1 MSTAEEKRRVLEA
14 FNQGNLDWK
23 EVAKYNGVSLST
35 ARRVVLNQRVQV
47 LPRGGPRL
55 ASTRVTHEMRQ
66 ALERYLNENC
76 LYTLRQMQQFLVFDF
91 NGVKISLPTIS
102 RHLIGMLFTM
112 KQARVEPSTC
122 NSDVNKS
129 KRQVFALK
137 LLEHQEQNDYIVY
150 YDKTNFNIYCR
161 RSQGRSKKG
170 TCAVVVLPPSQGPN
184 LQVQCAVSLADGL
197 VCHRLERG
205 RILMDDNAA
214 FVEKIYQ
221 SVKSSDTWQEHY
233 QGKKVVIVLDN
244 APAHSQTEVR
254 SIAHDDM

>member
-1 MSTAEEKRRVLEA
+1 
-14 FNQGNLDWK
+14 
-23 EVAKYNGVSLST
+23 
-35 ARRVVLNQRVQV
+35 
-47 LPRGGPRL
+47 
-55 ASTRVTHEMRQ
+55 
-66 ALERYLNENC
+66 
-76 LYTLRQMQQFLVFDF
+76 
-91 NGVKISLPTIS
+91 
-102 RHLIGMLFTM
+102 MLFTM
-112 KQARVEPSTC
+112 KQASVEPSTC

-150 YDKTNFNIYCR
+150 YDETNFNLYCR
-161 RSQGRSKKG
+161 ISQGRSKKG
-170 TCAVVVLPPSQGPN
+170 TSAVVVLPPSHGPN
-184 LQVQCAVSLADGL
+184 FQVQCAVSLADGL

-221 SVKSSDTWQEHY
+221 SVKSSDTCQEHY

-254 SIAHDDM
+254 SIAHDGMCILRLGPYSPMLNPIEGCFSVLKAAIKRFLALRTDDMFDRRDFATYLEARMSFSSRSCHALNGLDYAAFSCA